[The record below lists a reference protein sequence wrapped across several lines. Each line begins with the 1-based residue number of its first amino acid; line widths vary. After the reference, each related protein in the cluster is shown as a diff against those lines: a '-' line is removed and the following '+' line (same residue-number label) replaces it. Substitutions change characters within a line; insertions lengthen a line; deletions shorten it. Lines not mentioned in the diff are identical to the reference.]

1 MHQNTNRLHQNR
13 YPQISRTHPAGRLE
27 NLAGDGG
34 ATGKNF
40 GLSKKILQNIHLDY
54 LFPIT
59 GELVLGRFDGKCF
72 HVFRLFCCL
81 GFISV
86 LDKDWCKK
94 NLQNFWEKI
103 AVKDQLEPKYKYV
116 APKFNDIQ
124 WNNIIVRKSTK
135 KIFFNLHIHEI

>member
-1 MHQNTNRLHQNR
+1 MKQIVVIICCTNIQIGCTKIRIGCTKIHQNTNSR

-34 ATGKNF
+34 AT

-72 HVFRLFCCL
+72 HVFRLFGRGGARFMCKIV
-81 GFISV
+81 FISKV
-86 LDKDWCKK
+86 G
-94 NLQNFWEKI
+94 
-103 AVKDQLEPKYKYV
+103 
-116 APKFNDIQ
+116 
-124 WNNIIVRKSTK
+124 
-135 KIFFNLHIHEI
+135 